1 MVLNIVFPVFG
12 GETLY
17 DGVFVSKPRAVCGKI
32 FSSSYAK
39 RKKCCYR
46 AILCQNDQIAPIA
59 LFVKLL
65 LTFDEKRDIINVYVF
80 GRQCSRK

>member
-1 MVLNIVFPVFG
+1 MTAFLFQSPALFA
-12 GETLY
+12 E
-17 DGVFVSKPRAVCGKI
+17 K
-32 FSSSYAK
+32 FSSSSAK

-46 AILCQNDQIAPIA
+46 AILCQNDQTVPIA

-80 GRQCSRK
+80 GRQRSRK